1 MTALR
6 LLIAILA
13 LAASAA
19 AWSLNDYPTMIL
31 AGMFGI
37 AFMPR

>member
-1 MTALR
+1 MTAFR

-13 LAASAA
+13 LGLSFV
-19 AWSLNDYPTMIL
+19 AWTMNDLPMMIL